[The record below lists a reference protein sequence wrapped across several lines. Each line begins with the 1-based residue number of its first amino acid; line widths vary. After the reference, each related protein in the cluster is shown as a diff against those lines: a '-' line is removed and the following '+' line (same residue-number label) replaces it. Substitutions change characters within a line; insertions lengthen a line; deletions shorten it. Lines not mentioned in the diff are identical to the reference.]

1 MDGELS
7 RLSNEVAGK
16 LFGDILSELTNVDLL
31 FFSPDL
37 SLTVLP
43 ISGMLHICNFPVL
56 NHLKVISTPS
66 TSILCRKNTKR
77 YPFATTDAL
86 LMGDPMP
93 FDLKKE
99 LYNASEIDKQMI
111 SSFRDIS
118 VQKTKH
124 FILKNKNPD
133 NIHNFSFVFKRIPYT
148 QKEIESI
155 QQLCSG
161 AGIKQGVLLQ
171 ERFIKY
177 NVIASMDASPSI
189 IHFATHA
196 IVSNDIPYLLEPAIV
211 VSGSGRII
219 NHFLLASEIERLD
232 LEDTSLVVLSACK
245 SGVDS
250 NYDSEGISGIAKSF
264 LIAGAQNIVLTL
276 WSIDDQA
283 TNIFMSYFYKAVFR
297 GRSIQSALNEAKI
310 LMMQHKEYCN
320 PYYWAGFVLYG
331 TG

>member
-1 MDGELS
+1 
-7 RLSNEVAGK
+7 
-16 LFGDILSELTNVDLL
+16 
-31 FFSPDL
+31 
-37 SLTVLP
+37 
-43 ISGMLHICNFPVL
+43 
-56 NHLKVISTPS
+56 
-66 TSILCRKNTKR
+66 
-77 YPFATTDAL
+77 
-86 LMGDPMP
+86 MGDPMP